1 MGLWDTLFNSGDT
14 LDKATDAVINTG
26 DKLFYTDEEKAEDR
40 IKQREFFPTLLKAYH
55 PFKIAQRVLA
65 MWFGGL
71 FGLAFIVGLFVS
83 IFNMISTY
91 KQTVAGIAKEE
102 IVIISLNPLFAL
114 VNAFSLGLIMLTI
127 VGFYFAGGAINSLH
141 KDK

>member
-1 MGLWDTLFNSGDT
+1 MGLWSTLFNSGDT
-14 LDKATDAVINTG
+14 LDKVTDAVINTG

-55 PFKIAQRVLA
+55 PFRIAQRVLA

-71 FGLAFIVGLFVS
+71 FGLAFIIGLGVS
-83 IFNMISTY
+83 IFNMVATY
-91 KQTVAGIAKEE
+91 RQTLAGIPKEE
-102 IVIISLNPLFAL
+102 IIIISLNPLFAL
-114 VNAFSLGLIMLTI
+114 VNAFSLGIIMLTI
-127 VGFYFAGGAINSLH
+127 IGFYFAGGAINSLH